1 MTYIY
6 KHYSLTHLISMKIK
20 WGSLVV
26 DGRNKIGGHVASANR
41 AGAYLRTKVSPKQ
54 PASIYSATVRARF
67 SSIATSWKSIAASAR
82 TLWNNAVSDYKSS
95 DIFGDIK
102 SPSGFNLYQ
111 KLNNNLVNCSIAMI
125 TTPPLPINVTQVK
138 TLSLTA
144 VHAGAITLTYTDA
157 IPAAEAMIIRA
168 TPALSPGKS
177 FVKSEFRQIQVA
189 LTADTSPLII
199 TTAYGTKYGAVGAA
213 GEKIFVEV
221 ERVSTVTGQ
230 ATKRV
235 ICSAII
241 S

>member
-1 MTYIY
+1 
-6 KHYSLTHLISMKIK
+6 MKIK

-67 SSIATSWKSIAASAR
+67 SSISTSWRGLAESAR
-82 TLWNNAVSDYKSS
+82 TLWNNAVADFKKS

-111 KLNNNLVNCSIAMI
+111 RLNNNLVNCSIAMI

-138 TLSLTA
+138 TLSLGA

-157 IPAAEAMIIRA
+157 VPAGESMIIRA
-168 TPALSPGKS
+168 TPALSPGKH

-189 LTADTSPLII
+189 LAADVSPLAI
-199 TTAYGTKYGAVGAA
+199 TTAYNAKYGAVGAV

-221 ERVSTVTGQ
+221 ERVSNTTGQ

-235 ICSAII
+235 ICQAII